1 MVKPNKAENAD
12 EKSGQSLKTYAR
24 YAGIGFQMVAVIG
37 LFTFIGYK
45 LDQNR
50 NAEQPLMT
58 ALFSVVGVGLALYQ
72 VIRTVIK
79 K

>member
-1 MVKPNKAENAD
+1 MVKPNKVENSD
-12 EKSGQSLKTYAR
+12 EQSGQSLKTYAR
-24 YAGIGFQMVAVIG
+24 YAGVGFQMVAIIG

-50 NAEQPLMT
+50 NAKQPLMT
-58 ALFSVVGVGLALYQ
+58 ALFSLVGVGLALYQ
-72 VIRTVIK
+72 VIRTVVK